1 MAGCDSYACGS
12 LSLWDMGFP
21 RRAGSGVYKKPL
33 ISVWNVWE
41 LDDLTESGKFP
52 CGGCKY
58 PSD

>member
-1 MAGCDSYACGS
+1 MAGADSYACGS
-12 LSLWDMGFP
+12 LLYGKGFS
-21 RRAGSGVYKKPL
+21 AESWQWCLQKPL